1 MMLVIE
7 FVPSRKLVA
16 MGKSKNKQRI
26 NVVYSTNPD
35 YSFESDETQEKDP
48 LLPNQQLLYI
58 SHDRKMRKG
67 KTVTLIEGFVGTSED
82 LSDLGK
88 KLKNKCGVGGSAKD
102 AEIILQGEL
111 RDKVIAALEAEGYK
125 CKRKGG

>member
-1 MMLVIE
+1 MMLLIE
-7 FVPSRKLVA
+7 FVSLRKLVA

-35 YSFESDETQEKDP
+35 YSFESDETQEKDT
-48 LLPNQQLLYI
+48 LHPNQQVLYI

-67 KTVTLIEGFVGTSED
+67 KTVTLIEGFVGASDD

-88 KLKNKCGVGGSAKD
+88 KLKMSSRIRTFARRRID
-102 AEIILQGEL
+102 
-111 RDKVIAALEAEGYK
+111 
-125 CKRKGG
+125 